1 MSDRLEDISCGSGT
15 SRRGCFLEADVTM
28 TEEQAAEAVTRIIAD
43 LSCRHGIGEAWDE
56 LESEEQQ
63 AMRAQWMTFIRDA
76 YEGFR

>member
-1 MSDRLEDISCGSGT
+1 
-15 SRRGCFLEADVTM
+15 M